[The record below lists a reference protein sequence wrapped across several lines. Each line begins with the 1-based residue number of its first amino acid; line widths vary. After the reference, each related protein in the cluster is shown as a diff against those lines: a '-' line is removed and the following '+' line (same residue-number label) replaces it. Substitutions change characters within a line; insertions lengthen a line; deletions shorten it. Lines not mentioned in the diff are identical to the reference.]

1 MKKGLKIALAAL
13 LGFFVTLYVVLQ
25 LMLGSA
31 AVKEKIHSAAAAF
44 VEGDLEW
51 ADLNVSLIKT
61 FPRIGVSIDSLSVT
75 YPHERFSSHDGKL
88 RKAVLLQ
95 AGRGPEKDTL
105 LAFDRL
111 DLRVNPYR
119 ALFGRLRLARLELDG
134 LRAYAHKYDD
144 QEANWDILK
153 FGGGQSDSSKS
164 TLLEKM
170 WLSVGEFRLGGRPT
184 LVFTNRADTVLARAA
199 FDELSLSGRAKL
211 ASEGTRLRDAS
222 LTLDALQLFG
232 RLPADTLA
240 FGMDSLRLREYATD
254 RYKLASGID
263 LLLLTSAFGRLPVP
277 LKLCSDFGLRMGA
290 DATELDVDELDVY
303 VAGIPLNA
311 SGSLRLCGADSTLVS
326 ARAAIRKCRLEEM
339 LRNYAD
345 RFIDIAPS
353 ISTDGCLDAEFTA
366 EGVLGGGLLPELTA
380 CVSLPDAH
388 ITYRPDSLS
397 AFVNIDVDAKMSPQG
412 VLDADIHEF
421 NARLSGLKLDFD
433 GDARDLTGADPRYQL
448 SAEGFV
454 KLDSIMRFLPAS
466 LGVSTASGKLDLAL
480 SVNTRASELK
490 DFHFENSDIRGR
502 FRGDR
507 LIAGLNSDTLS
518 TDLFSPRL
526 DVVSNPQGFS
536 LDLAFD
542 SVYFNNGLN
551 LRARARAMRNSAS
564 LTKVERRGE
573 LVPKLAVGSSN
584 SMIFLQSGSQRLG
597 FSGVDVGLSA
607 TKRSKARE
615 NARRRSLLDSLQR
628 EYPGVPRSELTRAS
642 SYLREADFATA
653 DVDISLDSSITRYLR
668 EWSPA
673 GSVRAVK
680 GFLTTPRFP
689 LRTRFR
695 NIALEFDN
703 RRLRIDSLTVTS
715 GTSNFS
721 MRGSADGL
729 IRALSRKTDIKA
741 DVQLASTM
749 LNVNEI
755 IAALDAGVED
765 TSIVAPQDELD
776 ENFITDELADATL
789 DRSDMKLLVVP
800 ANLDAS
806 VRLNIDTLRYSTMKI
821 NPLSAALRMKDRTL
835 QVNDLYADT
844 DMGNLLL
851 NAFYYTRSKKDIS
864 AGIDL
869 KLKKVSAH
877 DLISMLPQ
885 VDELMPAIRSF
896 EGKFDCKFSAT
907 TQLDTNMNMVIPSLD
922 GMLRISGKDLEIKEA
937 GELKRITRLLLFK
950 NKDIGKIDNLEVNA
964 IIHDN
969 KVEVFPFELGVDRY
983 RLALRGMQGFDGS
996 MYYHASVL
1004 RSPFLLR
1011 FGINLFGTWDKW
1023 RFRLGFAKYRNG
1035 QLPQFSKELDAVELN
1050 ILKSIKDVYTSGV
1063 ENVRRY
1069 NRNAI
1074 TRISDRGEADS
1085 KLETDSLDADEMAAN
1100 DQMSMELELLFQ
1112 EQELAREVDEI
1123 LASTYVDAGKL
1134 MSEYVNTTYTKAERR
1149 RMERI
1154 ERREQRKA
1162 KKS

>member
-1 MKKGLKIALAAL
+1 MKKGHKIALAAL

-25 LMLGSA
+25 LVLGSA
-31 AVKEKIHSAAAAF
+31 SVKEKIHGAAAAF
-44 VEGDLEW
+44 VDGELEW
-51 ADLNVSLIKT
+51 ADLNVSLLKT

-95 AGRGPEKDTL
+95 AGRGSEKDTL

-119 ALFGRLRLARLELDG
+119 VLFGRLRVARLELEG
-134 LRAYAHKYDD
+134 LRAYAHKYNA
-144 QEANWDILK
+144 QEANWDILN
-153 FGGGQSDSSKS
+153 FGGKQSDSTKS

-170 WLSVGEFRLGGRPT
+170 WISVGELRLGGRPT

-199 FDELSLSGRAKL
+199 FDELSLSGRVKL
-211 ASEGTRLRDAS
+211 ASGGTRLRDANLS
-222 LTLDALQLFG
+222 LDGLQVFG

-240 FGMDSLRLREYATD
+240 FGMDSLSLREYATE
-254 RYKLASGID
+254 RYRLDAGAD
-263 LLLLTSAFGRLPVP
+263 LLLLSSAFGRLPVP
-277 LKLCSDFGLRMGA
+277 IKLSSDFGLSMGA
-290 DATELDVDELDVY
+290 GATEVDVDELGAY

-311 SGSLRLCGADSTLVS
+311 SGRVRLCGADSTLVS
-326 ARAAIRKCRLEEM
+326 ARAAIEKCKLEEM

-366 EGVLGGGLLPELTA
+366 EGILGGGRLPELTA
-380 CVSLPDAH
+380 CVCLPDAH
-388 ITYRPDSLS
+388 ITYRPDTLT
-397 AFVNIDVDAKMSPQG
+397 AFVNIDVDAKMSPEG

-421 NARLSGLKLDFD
+421 NARLSGLMLDFD
-433 GDARDLTGADPRYQL
+433 GAARDLTGPDPRYRL
-448 SAEGFV
+448 SADGFV

-490 DFHFENSDIRGR
+490 GFRFENSEISGR

-507 LIAGLNSDTLS
+507 LLAGLNSDTLS
-518 TDLFSPRL
+518 TELFSPRL

-536 LDLAFD
+536 LDMAFD
-542 SVYFNNGLN
+542 SVYFNNGLS
-551 LRARARAMRNSAS
+551 LRARARGMENSAS

-573 LVPKLAVGSSN
+573 LLPKLSLGSRN

-597 FSGVDVGLSA
+597 FSGVDVRLSA
-607 TKRSKARE
+607 TKRSRAKE
-615 NARRRSLLDSLQR
+615 NARRRGLLDSLQR

-642 SYLREADFATA
+642 SYLREADFAAA

-673 GSVRAVK
+673 GSVKAVK
-680 GFLTTPRFP
+680 GFLTTKRFP

-695 NIALEFDN
+695 KIALEFDN
-703 RRLRIDSLTVTS
+703 RKLSIDSLTVTS

-741 DVQLASTM
+741 DVQLASTR

-765 TSIVAPQDELD
+765 TEIVAPEDELD
-776 ENFITDELADATL
+776 ESFIKEDLADATV

-806 VRLNIDTLRYSTMKI
+806 VRLNIDTLKYSTLNI
-821 NPLSAALRMKDRTL
+821 TPLSTAVRMKDRTL
-835 QVNDLYADT
+835 QINDLYADT
-844 DMGNLLL
+844 EMGDLLL

-869 KLKKVSAH
+869 KLKEVSAH

-885 VDELMPAIRSF
+885 VDDLMPAIRSF

-907 TQLDTNMNMVIPSLD
+907 TQIDTNMNMVMPTLD
-922 GMLRISGKDLEIKEA
+922 GMLRISGSDLEVKDA
-937 GELKRITRLLLFK
+937 GDLKRITRLLLFK
-950 NKDIGKIDNLEVNA
+950 NKDIGRIDNLEVNA

-1023 RFRLGFAKYRNG
+1023 RFRLGFPKYRNG

-1074 TRISDRGEADS
+1074 SQISGRGEADS
-1085 KLETDSLDADEMAAN
+1085 RLETDSLDPEEMAAN
-1100 DQMSMELELLFQ
+1100 DEMSMELELLAQ
-1112 EQELAREVDEI
+1112 EQELAQEVDEI